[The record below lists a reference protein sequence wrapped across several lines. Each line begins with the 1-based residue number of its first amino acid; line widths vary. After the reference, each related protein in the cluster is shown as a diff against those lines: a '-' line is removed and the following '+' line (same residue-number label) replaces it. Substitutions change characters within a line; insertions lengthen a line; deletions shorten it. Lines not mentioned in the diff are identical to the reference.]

1 MKTSP
6 VFEVRTIKNLRDM
19 IEQSSKLFA
28 NKDAFRVK
36 TKDNSYRGITFAEFK
51 NDIDAFGTAL
61 LDLLGTEKGF
71 VAVIGENRYEWC
83 VTYLATI
90 NGVGVVIPLDKE
102 LPLPELENLLKQ
114 SNANAIVYS
123 GKFHDAIKE
132 MSSRLSNIKYFINM
146 NTNEH
151 EDDKFLSFW
160 VLLEKGKKLLESG
173 KKDYLNAPIDENA
186 MSAMIFTSGTT
197 GQAKAVMLSHK
208 NICSNMMAVSAS
220 VYMDSTDSVLS
231 ILPLHHTY
239 ECTAGFLTM
248 IYNGATITFNEG
260 LKYIGKN
267 LKEAQPTILILVP
280 LILESMY
287 NKIWEQASKDKSLK
301 FKLKAGLFISNL
313 LYKVFKIDI
322 RRKLFKSVIDN
333 VGGKLRLVISGA
345 AALDLEVAKGF
356 EAMGIKVLQ
365 GYGLTEASPIVA
377 VNRDKSYR
385 HDSVGLPLPGLD
397 VEIINP
403 DKEGFGEI
411 IVKGDSVMLGYYNN
425 DDATKAVLK
434 DGWLYTGDLG
444 RMDEK
449 GFIYITGRKKNII
462 VTKTG
467 KNIFPEE
474 VEAYLNKSPYIKES
488 LVSGRENDKNDET
501 IVVAQIV
508 PDMDAIK
515 AKLKTDTDPSPEE
528 VYKLIKA
535 EIRAINKN
543 MPVYKRVVDITI
555 RENEFAKTSS
565 KKIKRYLE
573 KTNV

>member
-1 MKTSP
+1 M
-6 VFEVRTIKNLRDM
+6 
-19 IEQSSKLFA
+19 
-28 NKDAFRVK
+28 
-36 TKDNSYRGITFAEFK
+36 
-51 NDIDAFGTAL
+51 
-61 LDLLGTEKGF
+61 
-71 VAVIGENRYEWC
+71 
-83 VTYLATI
+83 
-90 NGVGVVIPLDKE
+90 
-102 LPLPELENLLKQ
+102 
-114 SNANAIVYS
+114 
-123 GKFHDAIKE
+123 
-132 MSSRLSNIKYFINM
+132 
-146 NTNEH
+146 
-151 EDDKFLSFW
+151 
-160 VLLEKGKKLLESG
+160 
-173 KKDYLNAPIDENA
+173 
-186 MSAMIFTSGTT
+186 
-197 GQAKAVMLSHK
+197 
-208 NICSNMMAVSAS
+208 
-220 VYMDSTDSVLS
+220 
-231 ILPLHHTY
+231 
-239 ECTAGFLTM
+239 
-248 IYNGATITFNEG
+248 
-260 LKYIGKN
+260 
-267 LKEAQPTILILVP
+267 
-280 LILESMY
+280 
-287 NKIWEQASKDKSLK
+287 
-301 FKLKAGLFISNL
+301 
-313 LYKVFKIDI
+313 
-322 RRKLFKSVIDN
+322 FKSVIDN

-345 AALDLEVAKGF
+345 AALDPEVAKGF

>member
-333 VGGKLRLVISGA
+333 VGGKLSLVISGA
-345 AALDLEVAKGF
+345 AALDPEVAKGF

-515 AKLKTDTDPSPEE
+515 AKLKTDTVPSPEE